1 MKRKILFFILLPLV
15 LSLSGCSMSFTYVL
29 VNETDQPIEVIYKL
43 KRTSPDAPAQY
54 VSNEKPAVLT
64 VKELEKSRHEWRDLT
79 SNQYEFDGATGTYK
93 VSLGPD
99 EVLRITSNRGGDD
112 DFDIASISIR
122 GAKGS
127 VDLKGDQ
134 TRAQFKGESDTRY
147 VLRYR

>member
-15 LSLSGCSMSFTYVL
+15 LSLSGCSISYTYVL
-29 VNETDQPIEVIYKL
+29 INETDQPIEVVYKL
-43 KRTSPDAPAQY
+43 KRVSPEAPAEY
-54 VSNEKPAVLT
+54 VSNEGPALLT
-64 VKELEKSRHEWRDLT
+64 VKELEKSKYEWHELT
-79 SNQYEFDGATGTYK
+79 SDQYEFDRTTGTYK

-99 EVLRITSNRGGDD
+99 EVLRVTSNGGGDD

-127 VDLKGDQ
+127 VELKGDQ